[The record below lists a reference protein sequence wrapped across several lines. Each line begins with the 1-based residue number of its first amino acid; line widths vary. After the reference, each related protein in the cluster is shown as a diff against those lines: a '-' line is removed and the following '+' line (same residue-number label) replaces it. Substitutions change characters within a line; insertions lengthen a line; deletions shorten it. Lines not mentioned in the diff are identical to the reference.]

1 MDDLMHIAEVRIA
14 ADDDF
19 GALLQNMRLWLDG
32 RGFEPSTF
40 IYHCLNSG
48 MSIEV
53 SFKFGEE
60 AEAFARRFGG
70 SLQHRANSAAVSASV
85 DRFRRQVRPYDK
97 KCP

>member
-1 MDDLMHIAEVRIA
+1 MHVAEVRIA

-19 GALLQNMRLWLDG
+19 GALLQDMRLWLDG

-40 IYHCLNSG
+40 TYHDLNSG

-60 AEAFARRFGG
+60 AKAFARRFGG
-70 SLQHRANSAAVSASV
+70 SLRYRASNAGVPASV
-85 DRFRRQVRPYDK
+85 EAK
-97 KCP
+97 

>member
-1 MDDLMHIAEVRIA
+1 MHIAELRIA

-19 GALLQNMRLWLDG
+19 GALLQDMRLWLDG

-40 IYHCLNSG
+40 TCHDLNPG
-48 MSIEV
+48 MRIEV

-70 SLQHRANSAAVSASV
+70 SLPHRASSAGAPAWV
-85 DRFRRQVRPYDK
+85 DPFRQQVRPYDE
-97 KCP
+97 